1 MDIAF
6 IADRI
11 DNISSHNRES
21 KVSHNNLITVD
32 FNSWLLR
39 VNFMIM
45 GCRFLQKIIISDF
58 WLENLNP
65 VICDIFIICLMFLVS
80 IFQ

>member
-6 IADRI
+6 IANRI
-11 DNISSHNRES
+11 DNISTHNRET
-21 KVSHNNLITVD
+21 KVSHINLITVD

-39 VNFMIM
+39 VNFMTM

-58 WLENLNP
+58 WLGNLNA
-65 VICDIFIICLMFLVS
+65 VICDIFIICLVFLVS
-80 IFQ
+80 IF